1 MCENN
6 RGADRTA
13 ATLTGTLIALGL
25 LALVSAVRSTEP
37 PKKLDPA
44 GWGGDHVGK
53 PVPEFDTANEC
64 LFCHRN
70 DVGPAWANNRHNR
83 TVRLIDEKSPAL
95 AALKELPGFKGL
107 PGTVEFVIGGDT
119 HQRFLKP
126 GAEFGTL
133 EMLSVS
139 WSPPRKGREGK
150 LVSPEKPHWDA
161 KAFGS
166 GCAGCHA
173 TGVNSEKRTFAV
185 KSLDCFVCHGEVP
198 EKHTKEKSLVY
209 LGIKRAEP
217 ARVVTSVCAQCH
229 VRSGKSKSSG
239 LPYPN
244 NFVAGDNLFRD
255 FQVDFS
261 DEAIAKLNPADRHVL
276 ANVRDVAVLGKE
288 EVTCLSCHEV
298 HKASGKKH
306 HRVAEGGICLDCHN
320 AEGPK
325 SVRKSYEVHSAVCG
339 Y

>member
-1 MCENN
+1 VP
-6 RGADRTA
+6 
-13 ATLTGTLIALGL
+13 GTVP
-25 LALVSAVRSTEP
+25 LALAWRCGLAGCSLAILTLFCLLRVGWSAE

-44 GWGGDHVGK
+44 AWGGDHVGK
-53 PVPEFDTANEC
+53 PVPEFETANEC

-70 DVGPAWANNRHNR
+70 DVGPAWSGNRHNQTIR
-83 TVRLIDEKSPAL
+83 SIDEKSPAL
-95 AALKELPGFKGL
+95 AALKELPDFKKL
-107 PGTVEFVIGGDT
+107 PGSVEFVIGRDNR
-119 HQRFLKP
+119 QRFLKP
-126 GAEFGTL
+126 GADYGTL

-139 WSPPRKGREGK
+139 WAPPQKDREAK

-161 KAFGS
+161 KDFGK

-173 TGVNSEKRTFAV
+173 TGVNSDKRTFAL

-198 EKHTKEKSLVY
+198 EKHTKEKGLVY
-209 LGIKRAEP
+209 LGSKRADP
-217 ARVVTSVCAQCH
+217 ARVVTSACAQCH
-229 VRSGKSKSSG
+229 LRNGKSKSSG

-261 DEAIAKLNPADRHVL
+261 DEAIAKLNPADRHIV

-288 EVTCLSCHEV
+288 EVTCLSCHEI
-298 HKASGKKH
+298 HKASSKKH
-306 HRVAEGGICLDCHN
+306 HRVAESRICLDCHN

-325 SVRKSYEVHSAVCG
+325 TVRKSYEVHSAVCG